1 MSPGSFTEKV
11 DPTESTDAPVTKHR
25 FFSRRKRQEDP
36 TNDDDQPTKVDAPS
50 KAPAP
55 VGIGELFRCV
65 RAIGC

>member
-11 DPTESTDAPVTKHR
+11 ESTEPSDAPITKRR

-50 KAPAP
+50 KGPAP
-55 VGIGELFRCV
+55 VGISELFRCV
-65 RAIGC
+65 RSIGC